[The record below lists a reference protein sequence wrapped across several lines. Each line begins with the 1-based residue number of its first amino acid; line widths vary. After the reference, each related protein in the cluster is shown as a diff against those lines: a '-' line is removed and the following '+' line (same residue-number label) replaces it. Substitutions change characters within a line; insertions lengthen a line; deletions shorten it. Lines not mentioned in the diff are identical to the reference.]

1 MTDCLCNGEEPHSEL
16 DGSISTQL
24 LLKSQ
29 FCSAP
34 YQAIPGLPWW
44 RREQLFL
51 GADEPQTD
59 EPCSEVHLALEQS
72 CAQECHGIKRSSS
85 S

>member
-1 MTDCLCNGEEPHSEL
+1 MGIEPRSEL
-16 DGSISTQL
+16 DGSISTRV

-44 RREQLFL
+44 PREQLFL

-59 EPCSEVHLALEQS
+59 EPYSEVRLVLEQS
-72 CAQECHGIKRSSS
+72 CAQECHGTKRSPSS
-85 S
+85 